1 MDDAFLRRLH
11 FIVEFPFPNN
21 TQRRRIWKQ
30 TFPRQTP
37 MSEDIDFE
45 FLSRRLKITGGNIK
59 NIVLNAAFLA
69 AANPGKVSMKHVII
83 AAK

>member
-1 MDDAFLRRLH
+1 
-11 FIVEFPFPNN
+11 
-21 TQRRRIWKQ
+21 
-30 TFPRQTP
+30 

-83 AAK
+83 AAKRELDKIGRLTTESDFEEYWQYISKGG